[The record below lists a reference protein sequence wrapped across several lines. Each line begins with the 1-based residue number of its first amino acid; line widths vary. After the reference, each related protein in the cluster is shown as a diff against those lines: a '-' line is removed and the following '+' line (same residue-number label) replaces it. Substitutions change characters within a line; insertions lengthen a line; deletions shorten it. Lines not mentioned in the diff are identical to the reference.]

1 MLTIKRK
8 LILGLCSLALL
19 ACQSTTAPDWYSAPP
34 TNDPQYLTAVGQGLN
49 LTQAKQSAL
58 SQINAQLW
66 TQINSSFVSRDIV
79 QSRNQSEH
87 ASSLID
93 NHVNSKTA
101 NITLTGID
109 YPQVAKNDIGY
120 YVQAKVSRDTVV
132 RQLRSEIEQSNRHA
146 QAVLQQRQ
154 HQDALLWWLANRAQ
168 SEQAQA
174 VAVRQAMLRALGQDD
189 IPKAESIDQLASALA
204 QVQSGIVIRVS
215 ASRKDQKSAELLAEQ
230 FSKQS
235 LKTTF
240 SGTPNTTHV
249 LKLTSQLRQSTV
261 GQAYISTQFT
271 TLKLQGRN
279 GNILASHEIIS
290 SGNSLTNY
298 TFSKEGAE
306 RNFADTVSAQG
317 LWTSLG
323 IQ

>member
-1 MLTIKRK
+1 MRTIKRK
-8 LILGLCSLALL
+8 LITGLCSLALF
-19 ACQSTTAPDWYSAPP
+19 ACQSTTPPDWYSAPP
-34 TNDPQYLTAVGQGLN
+34 TNDPTYLTAVGQGLN

-87 ASSLID
+87 ASSLVD
-93 NHVNSKTA
+93 NHINSKTA
-101 NITLTGID
+101 NVTLTGID

-120 YVQAKVSRDTVV
+120 YVQAKVSRATVA
-132 RQLRSEIEQSNRHA
+132 RQLRSDIEQSNHTA
-146 QAVLQQRQ
+146 QAALARRQ
-154 HQDALLWWLANRAQ
+154 HQDTLLWWLANRSLN
-168 SEQAQA
+168 SEAQA
-174 VAVRQAMLRALGQDD
+174 VAVRQAMLRALGENN
-189 IPKAESIDQLASALA
+189 IPQA
-204 QVQSGIVIRVS
+204 QSVDTLLRTLSETRSGLVIRV
-215 ASRKDQKSAELLAEQ
+215 AAGRKDRKSAQLLAEQ
-230 FSKQS
+230 FSKQQ
-235 LKTTF
+235 LQTTF
-240 SGTPNTTHV
+240 KRTSATTHV
-249 LKLTSQLRQSTV
+249 LKLTTELRQSTV

-279 GNILASHEIIS
+279 GSILASNEIIS

-323 IQ
+323 IE